1 MTLLYFN
8 ILLLIQFLV
17 YSSCI
22 FDIDVIYDY
31 YRYMIVKRVI
41 QYSIELAGAHCVDM
55 VSRYIVYL
63 WRHPD
68 LPGRVVVHAGDSCIG
83 SSVVYPPHVGLAE
96 HGREGGDPCVLISSL
111 FGAPYDV
118 F

>member
-8 ILLLIQFLV
+8 ILLFIQHLV

-22 FDIDVIYDY
+22 FDIVVIHDDY
-31 YRYMIVKRVI
+31 CHLTVKHLI
-41 QYSIELAGAHCVDM
+41 QYSSELADAYYVDM
-55 VSRYIVYL
+55 VSRYILYL

-68 LPGRVVVHAGDSCIG
+68 VPGRMVVHVGDNYVG
-83 SSVVYPPHVGLAE
+83 SSVVHPPYVGLAE
-96 HGREGGDPCVLISSL
+96 CGHKGGDPRVLISSL
-111 FGAPYDV
+111 DDTPYDV